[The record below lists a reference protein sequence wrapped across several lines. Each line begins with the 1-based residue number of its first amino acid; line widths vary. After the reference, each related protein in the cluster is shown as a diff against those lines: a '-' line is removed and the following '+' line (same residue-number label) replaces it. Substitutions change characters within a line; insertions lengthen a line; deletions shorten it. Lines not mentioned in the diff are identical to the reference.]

1 MTKILTAAAA
11 AALTLAAASAALAQP
26 MPNMP
31 NAMRAPMA
39 AMTRVS
45 VVERVQ
51 MAFARLD
58 TNRDGA
64 LTPAEVQ
71 AGTDQMHAMMRERG
85 GQNGGQQGQWAQGQG
100 PQGQWPQRG
109 QRTDPGAASDPT
121 QQANRGGDAFDS
133 IDADRNGIITRDE
146 FARAHAPGGVMQGHD
161 MGEGMGGDRHM
172 GGNHRMGG
180 AYRMGGDHQMGGH
193 IGGMGMMGLGLQ
205 GPMFAMADTNRDG
218 KVTLKEATD
227 AALRRFDMADTNHD
241 RQLAPAEMQAARGR
255 WQAMRR

>member
-1 MTKILTAAAA
+1 MTKIVTAAAA

-39 AMTRVS
+39 PMTRVS

-71 AGTDQMHAMMRERG
+71 AGTDQMRAMMRERG
-85 GQNGGQQGQWAQGQG
+85 EQNGGQQRQGRWQ
-100 PQGQWPQRG
+100 QRG

-180 AYRMGGDHQMGGH
+180 DHRMGGEHQMGGQMGGH

-227 AALRRFDMADTNHD
+227 AALRRFDLADIDHD
-241 RQLAPAEMQAARGR
+241 RQLAPGEMQAARGR